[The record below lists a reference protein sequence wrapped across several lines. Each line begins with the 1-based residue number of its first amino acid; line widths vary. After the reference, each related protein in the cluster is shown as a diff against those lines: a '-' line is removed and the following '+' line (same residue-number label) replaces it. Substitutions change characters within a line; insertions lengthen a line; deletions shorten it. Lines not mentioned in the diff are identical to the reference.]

1 MNFWNVPIAAVIAT
15 ATAILVLGL
24 AGRKVQSVAYDL
36 ADLLMLTDGSGVSK
50 RNLESFTA
58 RIVPGWAKGLG
69 WGASF
74 ASLGVLVY
82 VGLRFGWPWA
92 IGYAVTDHLLK
103 TVGIPTL
110 PTTAQIQRVLL
121 AKARKT
127 APKIAPHIA
136 EILES
141 GDQDVQ
147 ETGSDT

>member
-1 MNFWNVPIAAVIAT
+1 MF
-15 ATAILVLGL
+15 LGL
-24 AGRKVQSVAYDL
+24 AGRKVQSVAYDV
-36 ADLLMLTDGSGVSK
+36 ADQLVLKDGSGVSK

-58 RIVPGWAKGLG
+58 RIVPGWSKVLG

-92 IGYAVTDHLLK
+92 VGYAVIDHLLK

-121 AKARKT
+121 SKARNT

-141 GDQDVQ
+141 GVQDVQ